1 MKKFLRI
8 LIMLAFIICLCG
20 SLSAD
25 EKYIVLDVEG
35 EGRDRNSAIES
46 AWLTGIR
53 QAVGSYIDAKTELSN
68 DQLTERIIAYS
79 RGLVDRYEVTG
90 VDDSRASEGIYKV
103 KMRLWIIQELLRDG
117 AKHASTGSASITFSA
132 EDVIRQ
138 QKEELDAKALES
150 RNAAEETAKMK
161 AKTGAELLS
170 AMLERYK
177 PEDFLTCYIPGKPEA
192 IKDKADFFKLNVEIN
207 FNEKLYKESFIP
219 DLIQVLD
226 QIASVKK
233 NTMLVKYKNEFRTLA
248 SKKSLNEATDS
259 IVFKTDGLGK
269 DNYTIAVYNKPERF
283 GVRMY
288 GFRSEDAGNISNVL
302 AKFVSRAGRVQ
313 GIVLE
318 LQDEDKETIE
328 TIEQR
333 IEMKYLMTKNEKNL
347 WAVHPTIMQKS
358 SRRGYIDY
366 YKETVQ
372 IIHPVELEMP
382 QEVLPYIKNIK
393 VSLLLAEPIA
403 PKKAWLGIN
412 FDAYNNA
419 RIKSFAPGSPAKS
432 AGLREYSSIV
442 SINGREVK
450 SVSDVNK
457 IIENFR
463 PGDKITVK
471 DNNGENHTVTL
482 GEEPQK

>member
-1 MKKFLRI
+1 MKKFLCI
-8 LIMLAFIICLCG
+8 SIMLAFIICLYG

-53 QAVGSYIDAKTELSN
+53 QAVGSFIDAKTELTN

-150 RNAAEETAKMK
+150 RNAAAETAKMK
-161 AKTGAELLS
+161 AQTGADLLS

-219 DLIQVLD
+219 DLIQILD

-233 NTMLVKYKNEFRTLA
+233 NTMLTKYKNEFRTLA

-259 IVFKTDGLGK
+259 IIFKTDGLGK
-269 DNYTIAVYNKPERF
+269 DNYTLAVYNKPERF

-288 GFRSEDAGNISNVL
+288 GFKDDERDRINSAL
-302 AKFVSRAGRVQ
+302 SRFMRRTARVQ
-313 GIVLE
+313 GIVIE

-328 TIEQR
+328 TIER
-333 IEMKYLMTKNEKNL
+333 KLDLNFLMTNKPDNKKL
-347 WAVHPTIMQKS
+347 WAVHPTIIRKIGS
-358 SRRGYIDY
+358 SYQ
-366 YKETVQ
+366 ETMHV
-372 IIHPVELEMP
+372 IIPVDLEMP
-382 QEVLPYIKNIK
+382 SEVLPYVKEIKA
-393 VSLLLAEPIA
+393 SLLIGEPPA
-403 PKKAWLGIN
+403 PKAWLGIIFGSN
-412 FDAYNNA
+412 TNVA
-419 RIKSFAPGSPAKS
+419 RIQSFPEGSPAKA
-432 AGLREYSSIV
+432 AGLKENALIYLV
-442 SINGREVK
+442 NGQKVYTHAEVK
-450 SVSDVNK
+450 K
-457 IIENFR
+457 IIDSLK
-463 PGDKITVK
+463 PGDRVRITT
-471 DNNGENHTVTL
+471 DDGSATVTL
-482 GEEPQK
+482 GEAPEN